1 MDVQALLVDVL
12 ASMTT
17 AFIKAVVEGA
27 GGLVGLSI
35 AEALGRLA
43 YLTLG
48 LVYGEADTAFEQVI
62 ITVHGIETL

>member
-1 MDVQALLVDVL
+1 MDVQALLADVL
-12 ASMTT
+12 AFMST
-17 AFIKAVVEGA
+17 AFMKAVVEGA

-48 LVYGEADTAFEQVI
+48 LVYGEADTAFEQVV